1 LSEVKDGKFFVD
13 PELQF
18 PLITWLI
25 LLVTGQGLFV
35 GWGFY
40 HAILLSQ
47 QWERPDQAMAFFKTL
62 AFTIVPIVALNFLF
76 GSYLSHKIAAP
87 LEKIRRA
94 MERVSKGN
102 LEEEIVLDQGEMLPK
117 HAAGANSM
125 IQRLRHILYRDY
137 EYVQDVNKELSRLE
151 EWFEG
156 RNSLKPQ
163 EREEFVKLI
172 KSAKSTISIVNT
184 YFLRGKKEKS

>member
-1 LSEVKDGKFFVD
+1 MKEERLFID

-25 LLVTGQGLFV
+25 LLVTAQGLFV
-35 GWGFY
+35 GWAFY
-40 HAILLSQ
+40 HAVAIAQ
-47 QWERPDQAMAFFKTL
+47 QWRRADQAVALFETVL
-62 AFTIVPIVALNFLF
+62 LTIVPIVAVNFFF
-76 GSYLSHKIAAP
+76 GSYLSRKIAAP
-87 LEKIRRA
+87 LEKIRLL

-102 LEEEIVLDQGEMLPK
+102 LEEEIALDPSEMLPR

-125 IQRLRHILYRDY
+125 IQRMRHILYRDY
-137 EYVQDVNKELSRLE
+137 DYVQDVNRELTKLE
-151 EWFEG
+151 DWAAG

-163 EREEFVKLI
+163 EREELEKLI

-184 YFLRGKKEKS
+184 YFLRGKKDKA

>member
-1 LSEVKDGKFFVD
+1 MKDAKLFVD

-18 PLITWLI
+18 PLISWLI
-25 LLVTGQGLFV
+25 LLVTGEGLFV

-40 HAILLSQ
+40 RAILLAQ
-47 QWERPDQAMAFFKTL
+47 QWERPDQAAAFFETL
-62 AFTIVPIVALNFLF
+62 AFTIVPIVAINFFF

-94 MERVSKGN
+94 MERVSKGD
-102 LEEEIVLDQGEMLPK
+102 LEEEIVLEQGEMLPK

-156 RNSLKPQ
+156 RNNIKPQ

-172 KSAKSTISIVNT
+172 KNAKSTISIVNT
-184 YFLRGKKEKS
+184 YFLRGKKDKA